1 MERRPKPGEI
11 YRHFKNRLYQ
21 VVTIAT
27 HSETGEELVIY
38 QALYGD
44 FGVYARPL
52 SMFVSEVDHVKY
64 PDVQQRYRFE
74 LAERQ
79 TNPVEEGEVL
89 RVAENAESKMEEVRR
104 VNTPKAKTSLNHT
117 ESETALK
124 TVVANQDRRS
134 QFARNP
140 MEVAK
145 RAEESLINPKIME
158 FLETENFEE
167 KYNILT
173 SMRDEITDGMIDT
186 MAVAMDVVIPEGPIE
201 KRYEDLKYTIRTRQQ
216 YEFANRLR

>member
-11 YRHFKNRLYQ
+11 YRHFKNNLYQ
-21 VVTIAT
+21 IVTIAI
-27 HSETGEELVIY
+27 HSETREELVIY

-64 PDVQQRYRFE
+64 PEAAQKYRFE
-74 LAERQ
+74 L
-79 TNPVEEGEVL
+79 VEKKTLPDESAVNKPKVNVTRSCDTDREPKTKA
-89 RVAENAESKMEEVRR
+89 VAATRE
-104 VNTPKAKTSLNHT
+104 
-117 ESETALK
+117 
-124 TVVANQDRRS
+124 RRS

-140 MEVAK
+140 MEMAK
-145 RAEESLINPKIME
+145 KAEESMMNPKIME
-158 FLETENFEE
+158 FLEAESMEE

-173 SMRDEITDGMIDT
+173 SMRDELTDGMIDT
-186 MAVAMDVVIPEGPIE
+186 MAVAIDVVIQEGPIE
-201 KRYEDLKYTIRTRQQ
+201 KRFEDLKYTIRTRQQ

>member
-11 YRHFKNRLYQ
+11 YRHFKNNLYQ
-21 VVTIAT
+21 IVTIAT

-64 PDVQQRYRFE
+64 PDVQQKYRFE
-74 LAERQ
+74 LMEKQ
-79 TNPVEEGEVL
+79 KNPVDGSPV
-89 RVAENAESKMEEVRR
+89 RNGMTAEDTVGTKSISRKNEPE
-104 VNTPKAKTSLNHT
+104 AKTSRSSSGF
-117 ESETALK
+117 EMASG
-124 TVVANQDRRS
+124 TVAIKERRS

-140 MEVAK
+140 MEEAK
-145 RAEESLINPKIME
+145 KTEASMLNPKLME
-158 FLETENFEE
+158 FLEADSYEE
-167 KYNILT
+167 KYNIVS
-173 SMRDEITDGMIDT
+173 SMRDELTDGMIDT
-186 MAVAMDVVIPEGPIE
+186 MAVAMDVVIPEGSIE
-201 KRYEDLKYTIRTRQQ
+201 KRYEDLQYTIRTRQQ

>member
-11 YRHFKNRLYQ
+11 YRHFKNNLYQ
-21 VVTIAT
+21 IVTIAT

-64 PDVQQRYRFE
+64 PDVQQKYRFE
-74 LAERQ
+74 LMEKQ
-79 TNPVEEGEVL
+79 KNPVDGSPV
-89 RVAENAESKMEEVRR
+89 RNGMTAEDTVGAKSILQKNEPE
-104 VNTPKAKTSLNHT
+104 AKTSRSSSGF
-117 ESETALK
+117 EMASG
-124 TVVANQDRRS
+124 TVATKERRS

-140 MEVAK
+140 MEEAK
-145 RAEESLINPKIME
+145 KTEASMLNPKLME
-158 FLETENFEE
+158 FLEADSYEE
-167 KYNILT
+167 KYNIVS
-173 SMRDEITDGMIDT
+173 SMRDELTDGMIDT
-186 MAVAMDVVIPEGPIE
+186 MAVAMDVVIPEGSIE
-201 KRYEDLKYTIRTRQQ
+201 KRYEDLQYTIRTRQQ

>member
-11 YRHFKNRLYQ
+11 YRHFKNNLYQ
-21 VVTIAT
+21 IVTIAT
-27 HSETGEELVIY
+27 HSETREELVIY

-52 SMFVSEVDHVKY
+52 SMFASEVDHAKY

-74 LAERQ
+74 LVETQ
-79 TNPVEEGEVL
+79 SNPSNENKTQNTIVDEEMSWNPSGIEQAS
-89 RVAENAESKMEEVRR
+89 RAAATRE
-104 VNTPKAKTSLNHT
+104 
-117 ESETALK
+117 
-124 TVVANQDRRS
+124 RRS

-140 MEVAK
+140 MEEAK
-145 RAEESLINPKIME
+145 KTEASMLNPKLME
-158 FLETENFEE
+158 FLEAESYEE
-167 KYNILT
+167 KYNIVS

-186 MAVAMDVVIPEGPIE
+186 MAVAMDVVIQEGPIE

>member
-11 YRHFKNRLYQ
+11 YRHFKNNLYQ
-21 VVTIAT
+21 IVTVAT
-27 HSETGEELVIY
+27 HSETKEELVIY

-52 SMFVSEVDHVKY
+52 SMFVSEVDHAKY
-64 PDVQQRYRFE
+64 PDVQQKYRFE
-74 LAERQ
+74 LVDKEARGGEPVWDENIVRQ
-79 TNPVEEGEVL
+79 ADREPVSKES
-89 RVAENAESKMEEVRR
+89 VAKKIDRE
-104 VNTPKAKTSLNHT
+104 TKTRS
-117 ESETALK
+117 
-124 TVVANQDRRS
+124 VAATRERRS

-140 MEVAK
+140 LEEAR
-145 RAEESLINPKIME
+145 RAEESMINPKLME
-158 FLETENFEE
+158 FLEAENFEE

-173 SMRDEITDGMIDT
+173 SMRDDITDGMIDT

>member
-52 SMFVSEVDHVKY
+52 SMFVSEVDHAKY
-64 PDVQQRYRFE
+64 PDVQQKYRFE

-89 RVAENAESKMEEVRR
+89 RVAENAESKMDEVRQ
-104 VNTPKAKTSLNHT
+104 VNTPKAKTSLNNT
-117 ESETALK
+117 ESETAPK
-124 TVVANQDRRS
+124 TVAANRDRRS